1 MIIAV
6 LLFGLCTGL
15 GIGWVLGIAYGVKRE
30 QDYQLAQ
37 ARRRLTSKGRWP
49 DPSDWGF

>member
-6 LLFGLCTGL
+6 LVFGICTGL
-15 GIGWVLGIAYGVKRE
+15 AIGWVLGIAYGVKRE

-37 ARRRLTSKGRWP
+37 ARRRVETYRRAIDSEWIT
-49 DPSDWGF
+49 